1 MQLEGRVSSL
11 LAEEE
16 PGLLEVKVEGASDPR
31 QKDRSLSSEARAQLA
46 RRGRPPVCSG
56 RAKAQDHPAE
66 GASAEKLL
74 RMLLG
79 RRRCPGSPGPGTLAS
94 SVGVWPGVQPA

>member
-1 MQLEGRVSSL
+1 M
-11 LAEEE
+11 AEEE

-31 QKDRSLSSEARAQLA
+31 QKDRSLLSEARAQLA
-46 RRGRPPVCSG
+46 HRGRPPVCSG

-79 RRRCPGSPGPGTLAS
+79 RRRRPGSPGPGTLAS